1 MEFKRKNLGLYLG
14 CFTGVAVLL
23 IILFKILGLAPFG
36 GSTLASA
43 DAYYQYMDFY
53 AWFHD
58 VLHGSNNIGY
68 TFGKTLGGT
77 NIAVFSYYLAS
88 PLNLLVFFFDKT
100 QLHTFF
106 DLMILIKLA
115 LASMTCGIWLNRRFE
130 NQLGRV
136 WIWFLSMGYGLCQY
150 GLAQSSNV
158 MWLDGVILLPLIL
171 LGIYRLIWKKNLWH
185 LSLCVG
191 ISISLNWYTGG
202 INCIFTG
209 IWVFLEMFLFVEAQK
224 QQGIRCGIKTWIKR
238 AVDYILSMLVGVLLS
253 ACLFLPTVMALRG
266 GRATMNKELFYNQ
279 LIANPASFLPG
290 FSIGAINSW
299 GNLSLFCGSLTVIG
313 CIGLFFSKV
322 IRKWQKVILGVFL
335 AICLLIF
342 YWQPAIWLF
351 SMFKDVGS
359 YWYRYSYVGI
369 IGMIFCAAFYFSNK
383 KKEEAVNWWI
393 IIGTVLFAG
402 LMLVVNHFKPIQE
415 NTYLIVTIVILLVMA
430 FFISGIN
437 GKGKKAGKKVLCI
450 LLGVAVIGELVADS
464 TILLKQYKLDNVEE
478 FKSYE
483 KNQQAQIDEILTADN
498 SYYRMTQLRNRLFTP
513 DGLSCTYNE
522 ALAFGYW
529 SIAGYTSDPDDDQR
543 EMLERFGYRM
553 NGENYNIVTTS
564 VLTADSL
571 LGVKYVLSDRII
583 KGLKEQ
589 KQFSVLNE
597 KSVYLNPYCLPMA
610 FRYEQS
616 MDDIKYNG
624 NPFEYQNELYS
635 ALLGRNVKLYTPV
648 DYQKNE
654 EGDAI
659 RYQLDVPQGNVLL
672 YGNLPWNR
680 DYVGMLNVNNVYPL
694 GYAKWGSPSVF
705 DVPIDEEAHTAE
717 VVQTG
722 EYGVDVSEVQFYAL
736 NLDLFKEVTEELSAK
751 AAKINEMKNGYV
763 SIQTDAK
770 QGEKLFLSIPTND
783 GWKITLNGKEVIP
796 ELISDCLMSISL
808 KNGDNSIELTYRVP
822 GLRTGAIV
830 SLAGVLL
837 LLVCICGTRKRQRK

>member
-1 MEFKRKNLGLYLG
+1 
-14 CFTGVAVLL
+14 
-23 IILFKILGLAPFG
+23 
-36 GSTLASA
+36 
-43 DAYYQYMDFY
+43 
-53 AWFHD
+53 
-58 VLHGSNNIGY
+58 
-68 TFGKTLGGT
+68 
-77 NIAVFSYYLAS
+77 
-88 PLNLLVFFFDKT
+88 
-100 QLHTFF
+100 
-106 DLMILIKLA
+106 
-115 LASMTCGIWLNRRFE
+115 
-130 NQLGRV
+130 
-136 WIWFLSMGYGLCQY
+136 
-150 GLAQSSNV
+150 
-158 MWLDGVILLPLIL
+158 
-171 LGIYRLIWKKNLWH
+171 
-185 LSLCVG
+185 
-191 ISISLNWYTGG
+191 
-202 INCIFTG
+202 
-209 IWVFLEMFLFVEAQK
+209 
-224 QQGIRCGIKTWIKR
+224 
-238 AVDYILSMLVGVLLS
+238 
-253 ACLFLPTVMALRG
+253 
-266 GRATMNKELFYNQ
+266 
-279 LIANPASFLPG
+279 
-290 FSIGAINSW
+290 
-299 GNLSLFCGSLTVIG
+299 
-313 CIGLFFSKV
+313 
-322 IRKWQKVILGVFL
+322 
-335 AICLLIF
+335 
-342 YWQPAIWLF
+342 
-351 SMFKDVGS
+351 
-359 YWYRYSYVGI
+359 
-369 IGMIFCAAFYFSNK
+369 
-383 KKEEAVNWWI
+383 
-393 IIGTVLFAG
+393 
-402 LMLVVNHFKPIQE
+402 
-415 NTYLIVTIVILLVMA
+415 
-430 FFISGIN
+430 
-437 GKGKKAGKKVLCI
+437 
-450 LLGVAVIGELVADS
+450 
-464 TILLKQYKLDNVEE
+464 
-478 FKSYE
+478 
-483 KNQQAQIDEILTADN
+483 
-498 SYYRMTQLRNRLFTP
+498 MTQLRNRLFTS

-571 LGVKYVLSDRII
+571 LGVKYVLSDRAI

-616 MDDIKYNG
+616 TDDIKYNG

-659 RYQLDVPQGNVLL
+659 LYQLDVPQGNVLL

-705 DVPIDEEAHTAE
+705 DIPIDEEAHTAE